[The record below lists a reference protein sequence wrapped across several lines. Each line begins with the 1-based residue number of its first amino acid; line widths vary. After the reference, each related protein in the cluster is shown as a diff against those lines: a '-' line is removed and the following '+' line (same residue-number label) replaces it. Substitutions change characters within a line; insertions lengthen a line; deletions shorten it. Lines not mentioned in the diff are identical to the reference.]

1 MAGAKSII
9 GSNWPVTDIS
19 AVDFMTTFYRYHMQ
33 GSSPAVALAKTQ
45 RAFIQDQKEVAD
57 WQGIVVSE
65 NRKV

>member
-1 MAGAKSII
+1 
-9 GSNWPVTDIS
+9 VTDIS

-57 WQGIVVSE
+57 WAGYCCIG
-65 NRKV
+65 KP